1 MRDIIQKISIRSID
15 AKKFVKGSEK
25 MQNVKIT
32 NSSSVT
38 SLHLEGETLVL
49 GYVFSADYF
58 PNIASIK
65 IEGDI
70 RYVGD
75 YSNVDVND
83 KSTLTPEISRES
95 HTAILRFCLPEL
107 VVISKQLE
115 LVPPIPIPSIEKKV
129 ILDDERKKD
138 NIYDYR

>member
-1 MRDIIQKISIRSID
+1 VRTIIQKISIRSID
-15 AKKFVKGSEK
+15 AKKFIKGGER

-38 SLHLEGETLVL
+38 SMHLEEDVLVL
-49 GYVFSADYF
+49 EYVFAVDYF

-65 IEGDI
+65 IEGEI

-75 YSNVDVND
+75 ITGVDVND

-107 VVISKQLE
+107 VIISKQLE
-115 LVPPIPIPSIEKKV
+115 LVPPIPIPSIEKKNSAGNEK
-129 ILDDERKKD
+129 IKD